1 MFRVLGRGQVPVLLL
16 CWFGFMGGAV
26 PEAEAVVSG
35 FKDVAMM
42 GQAIEQGGGH
52 FGIAKDTA
60 PLGEGQIGR
69 DDHAGALVKL
79 GQQVEQQRSS

>member
-1 MFRVLGRGQVPVLLL
+1 MTRYLRRELTRLLDMFRVLGRGQVPVLLL

-42 GQAIEQGGGH
+42 GQAIE
-52 FGIAKDTA
+52 
-60 PLGEGQIGR
+60 
-69 DDHAGALVKL
+69 
-79 GQQVEQQRSS
+79 

>member
-42 GQAIEQGGGH
+42 GQAIE
-52 FGIAKDTA
+52 
-60 PLGEGQIGR
+60 
-69 DDHAGALVKL
+69 
-79 GQQVEQQRSS
+79 